1 MAEQHINT
9 NITATANFSSL
20 TAQLQG
26 ITAELIKLQ
35 TTTIGLNKN
44 LSNQI
49 GIMNRSFAETLRSTG
64 QFATHFVTLTSD
76 VDKFGK
82 NLDAGRMKLSQYF
95 NVWQGHAKKTNSL
108 VKDLAKQQVLME
120 NAILQPL
127 GKNAQGLMQY
137 NVHVAQGLDAIK
149 NKTALARQEAAILNK
164 VMQDGANQLINWGK
178 NTQWAGRQLT
188 VGLTVPMAAFGS
200 AAAKA
205 FREADAELVR
215 LTKVYGGLGATTQ
228 EQLAQVRE
236 DVKNTA
242 KELASAY
249 GVSYK
254 ETIGLAADIAATG
267 KEGKDLIASTAET
280 TRLAV
285 LGEVDRQEAMKAT
298 LAIQSAFKQN
308 TEELTQS
315 IDFLNAVENQTS
327 TSLADLVEAIPKA
340 GPVVKS
346 LGGDIKDLALY
357 LTAMKEGGVNAAEG
371 ANAIKSAM
379 ASLINP
385 TKVAIGMFNDMGID
399 LSGIVS
405 RNAGNL
411 TATILDLQAALDN
424 LDPLSKSRAIEQL
437 FGKFQYARMSALFEN
452 LGKQGSQTLQV
463 IDLMKASTTDLA
475 NISARELSAMTES
488 ASGKYKRALETVK
501 ADLAAVGESFLK
513 INTFVLQ
520 TIDGIVK
527 FVDKLPGPVKNLLTL
542 MGGITALAG
551 PLIMLTGVLGN
562 FFGYVIKG
570 VFHLKNLFKGGQ
582 GFKLLTPEIL
592 AASKAGSLL
601 ETSFYSD
608 AKATA
613 TLKSAVESLAQSF
626 DVLKDKALAS
636 SVAVSQSFSTIS
648 GTPLV
653 QSPAARAVV
662 GERMAD
668 KDHPLVGK
676 PYSRQ
681 MSHLIP
687 AQSEQPGTIFG
698 VVPGPGPVNVR
709 IGKNPQMYMQGE
721 MPHIAGLTSIRG
733 VSTGIVAD
741 EAAKWHAMTAAIATQ
756 SEQELALLRT
766 EISATGTITA
776 SLSDAYQ
783 AMLPQM
789 TELTALAAQESSLIV
804 KELQAGKMTVDQA
817 RLKIMELNAVI
828 ERMMAETATQVATG
842 MGRTINLTTV
852 PLTKQPVVGPG
863 GKSNMKEL
871 FHKSDTAKL
880 VDEIARNLGVRT
892 SGGGFSIETTVPK
905 NMRRYNAGGGI
916 ETFGPGKTRV
926 SGPTSVKYDDRMGSV
941 PIGGYVLNQA
951 ASMDPANKPLVD
963 QAKNTFNSG
972 GKIDAALTPG
982 ETVFGPK
989 IQDNPELLA
998 RVDAANNGYKAGGRV
1013 IYNKFGYGVQS
1024 ASSQDWK
1031 VWKNLLTASERYTSS
1046 PNWEQE
1052 IRSRVIMH
1060 DATVLASRGMP
1071 FNEATVWATR
1081 DYDSAVAFSKN
1092 PTTGMINKAQ
1102 WRQIR
1107 KAQFQRAAL
1116 KIDILNK
1123 PVDPKNRRT
1132 LRTEAEA
1139 RIGADKAR
1147 PTPEILDHIW
1157 KNPQEYGGK
1166 ATVRR
1171 IFERLQFEKDL
1182 DGKWKVDKYGKVV
1195 GKYVS
1200 EHTSPAA
1207 KWLYKAVGNF
1217 GQAMWGETDINS
1229 ITNQV
1234 RTGLSLG
1241 KANNNFSYWPDEVIQ
1256 SNAGLK
1262 SYLKSFQ
1269 KRFGVDLG
1277 ASDVK
1282 SISAKGITSMPPLF
1296 RMMRRGLAA
1305 RTSRFATGFAANSG
1319 GMIPG
1324 YAGGGPLTKSI
1335 LMKKIGAGF
1344 GPTGEKAASSFQ
1356 SAPWGVTSLTL
1367 GMGKKLFGSSGLTP
1381 RAQNLMYNHLAEALG
1396 KEMPYGYMKNAKG
1409 QLLRAVEPET
1419 VDSMVRAAASATLSS
1434 GDKRLSRIDREI
1446 LREKYAN
1453 WSNSDWTPSTRKI
1466 RKEMFGFNAGG
1477 PVGYNMGG
1485 AIGKMILS
1493 GVLSSVGFPLGS
1505 SMGSKVGGD
1514 MGGMMG
1520 GMLLS
1525 TILGGI
1531 PFAGAKMPSMR
1542 SSRGMEGPRMENGS
1556 FFSNQSAMTKPLPGM
1571 EKLSTKFASLGAN
1584 GGKFAGVLGRM
1595 GGLLSKLPMLMNP
1608 AGLAI
1613 AGVTAAVAIGIKRW
1627 GDHNEHLRVGM
1638 TQYSLTAEAAQ
1649 KAGLKFKNYNDVM
1662 KATIENAKALRE
1674 KNQLAY
1680 ESLMSANQP
1689 IEMTIEEYKKLKAEV
1704 KGVFGD
1710 QIKLINQTKGDKNLK
1725 NVALDLKNQFIAA
1738 GMSSEEATKK
1748 IYAMFKV
1755 SKQSAS
1761 ALLATVNNPAFNKV
1775 VDAPTAAVSA
1785 ISNYGRASREGGKEG
1800 AGAALTSMTAMDT
1813 AVEEMIKKSR
1823 KAAAKDKTGKTKVL
1837 SELQAEQQL
1846 TEKINSAKGTGF
1858 KITQETINEL
1868 AKENPLIKKFA
1879 NTQDTVLSLWQKIR
1893 LQAKGYSGDLSQ
1905 LNAKQTAALLAMA
1918 NSISASVEAANKSGL
1933 LKNQYDALDKLT
1945 AQQKKLLAAQKG
1957 QSVQQQIN
1965 TRDQLKGLQKQ
1976 IDLNNKLAESRL
1988 KALDLAKQEGDLARE
2003 LEKKRAAYDAAVATG
2018 NTAEAQQLSLDIKGI
2033 QSDMQYN
2040 SQRAAI
2046 ENARDAANKPLQ
2058 AKIDAINAANEKL
2071 ADNAA
2076 LAGESLSKLNDKIAS
2091 QKSKIQEVNDAMT
2104 AYALNAKAAGK
2115 SLEEY
2120 ATTVAGK
2127 KELARIEAG
2136 ARAAGI
2142 KTTAG
2147 EGAKPQTV
2155 TYSPTSGLVVTPAT
2169 KGKSAVDSALSLI
2182 TDPKNGIV
2190 SAIADGLEKNGIQM
2204 GSGDIIINGKKVDM
2218 GAKGTVNTEF
2228 KASRSNPG
2236 VQSSTIGTGSAA
2248 KTIMTI
2254 DSMALYNQGIST
2266 SIGSVF
2272 TQGKQKYRITGVD
2285 NPYLRTMR
2293 VEKAGYGTMKLNPNI
2308 PTIVGDRGP
2317 EMAFGGMI
2325 IPNLANIPFS
2335 SPRYD
2340 VNKAALQIG
2349 SVKQPSYGNITY
2361 EQHIHAS
2368 DGMNE
2373 AQLINLAKIA
2383 ATDVLR
2389 DATKSTQLSVGVNK
2403 NIKVRKS

>member
-1 MAEQHINT
+1 
-9 NITATANFSSL
+9 
-20 TAQLQG
+20 
-26 ITAELIKLQ
+26 
-35 TTTIGLNKN
+35 
-44 LSNQI
+44 
-49 GIMNRSFAETLRSTG
+49 MNRSFAETLRSTG

-636 SVAVSQSFSTIS
+636 SVAVSQSFSTMA

-653 QSPAARAVV
+653 QSPEARAIV

-1031 VWKNLLTASERYTSS
+1031 IWKNLLNASERYTSS

-1107 KAQFQRAAL
+1107 KAQFQRAVL
-1116 KIDILNK
+1116 KINTVNDDLIKNGLDPNK
-1123 PVDPKNRRT
+1123 RKRLTTESQNR
-1132 LRTEAEA
+1132 L
-1139 RIGADKAR
+1139 GANLAR

-1166 ATVRR
+1166 ATVKR
-1171 IFERLQFEKDL
+1171 IFERLKFERDI
-1182 DGKWKVDKYGKVV
+1182 DGKWKVDKYGKVI
-1195 GKYVS
+1195 GQYAS
-1200 EHTSPAA
+1200 EHTSPQH
-1207 KWLYKAVGNF
+1207 KWLYKAMGNF
-1217 GQAMWGETDINS
+1217 GQAMWGESSVNSMTNDIRKALS
-1229 ITNQV
+1229 
-1234 RTGLSLG
+1234 TGKG
-1241 KANNNFSYWPDEVIQ
+1241 ANAFSYWPDEVIQ

-1262 SYLKSFQ
+1262 SYLKSFY

-1324 YAGGGPLTKSI
+1324 YAGGGSLTKSI

-1396 KEMPYGYMKNAKG
+1396 KEMPYGYMKNAQG

-1466 RKEMFGFNAGG
+1466 RREMFGFNSGG

-1571 EKLSTKFASLGAN
+1571 EKMSTKLASLGAN

-1595 GGLLSKLPMLMNP
+1595 GGLLSRLPMLMNP

-1613 AGVTAAVAIGIKRW
+1613 AGVTAALAIGIKRW
-1627 GDHNEHLRVGM
+1627 KDHNEHLRIGM

-1662 KATIENAKALRE
+1662 KSTIENAKALRE

-1800 AGAALTSMTAMDT
+1800 AGAVQTSMTAMDT

-1918 NSISASVEAANKSGL
+1918 NSISASVEASNKSGL

-2058 AKIDAINAANEKL
+2058 AKVDAINAANEKL

-2076 LAGESLSKLNDKIAS
+2076 LAGESLGKLNDKIAS

-2136 ARAAGI
+2136 ARAAGV

-2155 TYSPTSGLVVTPAT
+2155 TYSPTSGLVINPAT

-2218 GAKGTVNTEF
+2218 GGTTGNLKSIKSSV
-2228 KASRSNPG
+2228 
-2236 VQSSTIGTGSAA
+2236 SSTTVGYGNNTTTTYSVSAMSLNNAGIPLTAGTKFKDKSNKEWRISGVASAA
-2248 KTIMTI
+2248 TGWNVPVVRAGFGVKKI
-2254 DSMALYNQGIST
+2254 DPN
-2266 SIGSVF
+2266 
-2272 TQGKQKYRITGVD
+2272 
-2285 NPYLRTMR
+2285 
-2293 VEKAGYGTMKLNPNI
+2293 KL
-2308 PTIVGDRGP
+2308 TIVGDRGM
-2317 EMAFGGMI
+2317 EALYQNMV
-2325 IPNLANIPFS
+2325 IPNISSIPYA
-2335 SPRYD
+2335 SPRFD
-2340 VNKAALQIG
+2340 VRSSNLMATGQ
-2349 SVKQPSYGNITY
+2349 QQQSYGNITY

>member
-1 MAEQHINT
+1 LAEQNINT

-20 TAQLQG
+20 TAQLQS

-76 VDKFGK
+76 VDKFGR
-82 NLDAGRMKLSQYF
+82 NLDSGRMKLSQYF
-95 NVWQGHAKKTNSL
+95 STWQGHAKKTNNL
-108 VKDLAKQQVLME
+108 VRDLAKQQVLME

-137 NVHVAQGLDAIK
+137 NVHVAQGLDTIK

-188 VGLTVPMAAFGS
+188 VGLTVPMAAFG
-200 AAAKA
+200 AAASRA
-205 FREADAELVR
+205 FREADQELVR

-242 KELASAY
+242 KELAAAY

-254 ETIGLAADIAATG
+254 DTIALAADIAATG
-267 KEGKDLIASTAET
+267 KEGQDLIASTAET

-298 LAIQSAFKQN
+298 LAIQTAFKQN
-308 TEELTQS
+308 TEGLSQS

-327 TSLADLVEAIPKA
+327 TSLQDLVEAIPKA

-346 LGGDIKDLALY
+346 LGGDVKDLALY

-385 TKVAIGMFNDMGID
+385 TKVAKEMFLDMGID
-399 LSGIVS
+399 LSGIVNK
-405 RNAGNL
+405 NAGNL
-411 TATILDLQAALDN
+411 TGTILDLQAALDN

-452 LGKQGSQTLQV
+452 LGKSGSQTLQV

-542 MGGITALAG
+542 MGGLTALAG

-570 VFHLKNLFKGGQ
+570 VFHLKNLFRGGD
-582 GFKLLTPEIL
+582 GFKLLTPEIM

-601 ETSFYSD
+601 EQSFYSD

-613 TLKSAVESLAQSF
+613 TLKTAVESLAQSF

-636 SVAVSQSFSTIS
+636 SVAVSQSFSTMA

-653 QSPAARAVV
+653 QSPEARAIV

-668 KDHPLVGK
+668 KNHPLIGQ

-681 MSHLIP
+681 MSHMIP
-687 AQSEQPGTIFG
+687 AQSQQPGTIFG

-709 IGKNPQMYMQGE
+709 VGKNPQIYMQGE
-721 MPHIAGLTSIRG
+721 LPPVAGLTSIRG
-733 VSTGIVAD
+733 VSTGVVAD

-756 SEQELALLRT
+756 SQQELALLRT
-766 EISATGTITA
+766 EVSATGTITA
-776 SLSDAYQ
+776 SLSESYQ
-783 AMLPQM
+783 AMLPKMQ
-789 TELTALAAQESSLIV
+789 ELTALAAQESALIV

-828 ERMMAETATQVATG
+828 ESMMAETAAHVATG
-842 MGRTINLTTV
+842 MGRSINLTTV
-852 PLTKQPVVGPG
+852 PLTMQPVVGPG

-871 FHKSDTAKL
+871 FHKTETAKL

-905 NMRRYNAGGGI
+905 NMRRFNDGGQV
-916 ETFGPGKTRV
+916 ESFGPSKTRV
-926 SGPTSVKYDDRMGSV
+926 SGSTSINYDDRIGKV
-941 PIGGYVLNQA
+941 PLGGYVLNQS
-951 ASMDPANKPLVD
+951 ASMDPANKNLVD
-963 QAKNTFNSG
+963 QAKYTFSG
-972 GKIDAALTPG
+972 GGTIDAGLTPG

-989 IQDNPELLA
+989 IQENPELLA
-998 RVDAANNGYKAGGRV
+998 AVDAANYGYSGGGKV
-1013 IYNKFGYGVQS
+1013 IYNKFGYGNPAPKVENKAYWREQLKQYMDFINNPQYEDDIRMRMIMLDAAELADHMDAKEALKIATSNWDQANKGSRGNLENFIKIRQRQTDMLEEKLGGQEKLRLNVKSGDQSVARSTALNRNLNKIRSLMLKSSEFASVREAIESIPKTGGVNSAGVPYLNGSVRGHLSRRKTIPGKGSRGFFGVAAVIPTNLNSLMNRLDQKGLMPDIVHLTRDNAIASLNDMIEKAGMKGMVSVDDIATALSHDTKFKS
-1024 ASSQDWK
+1024 ASQLAK
-1031 VWKNLLTASERYTSS
+1031 GK
-1046 PNWEQE
+1046 P
-1052 IRSRVIMH
+1052 
-1060 DATVLASRGMP
+1060 VLASKEQRNALNMLL
-1071 FNEATVWATR
+1071 EAITR
-1081 DYDSAVAFSKN
+1081 
-1092 PTTGMINKAQ
+1092 NK
-1102 WRQIR
+1102 
-1107 KAQFQRAAL
+1107 
-1116 KIDILNK
+1116 
-1123 PVDPKNRRT
+1123 
-1132 LRTEAEA
+1132 
-1139 RIGADKAR
+1139 
-1147 PTPEILDHIW
+1147 
-1157 KNPQEYGGK
+1157 
-1166 ATVRR
+1166 
-1171 IFERLQFEKDL
+1171 
-1182 DGKWKVDKYGKVV
+1182 KWKIV
-1195 GKYVS
+1195 
-1200 EHTSPAA
+1200 PP
-1207 KWLYKAVGNF
+1207 GNRL
-1217 GQAMWGETDINS
+1217 
-1229 ITNQV
+1229 V
-1234 RTGLSLG
+1234 L
-1241 KANNNFSYWPDEVIQ
+1241 AN
-1256 SNAGLK
+1256 
-1262 SYLKSFQ
+1262 
-1269 KRFGVDLG
+1269 
-1277 ASDVK
+1277 
-1282 SISAKGITSMPPLF
+1282 KGGYI
-1296 RMMRRGLAA
+1296 
-1305 RTSRFATGFAANSG
+1305 
-1319 GMIPG
+1319 GM
-1324 YAGGGPLTKSI
+1324 AGGGPLTKSI

-1344 GPTGEKAASSFQ
+1344 GPTGEPKANSYS
-1356 SAPWGVTSLTL
+1356 SAPWGVSSLTI

-1381 RAQNLMYNHLAEALG
+1381 RAQNLMYSNFADALSA
-1396 KEMPYGYMKNAKG
+1396 EMPYGYMKNDKG
-1409 QLLRAVEPET
+1409 QLLRAIEPE
-1419 VDSMVRAAASATLSS
+1419 VLDSMIKSAASKTLSS
-1434 GDKRLSRIDREI
+1434 GDKRLSQIDRKI

-1453 WSNSDWTPSTRKI
+1453 WDNKSWTPSTKSLRKTL
-1466 RKEMFGFNAGG
+1466 FGFNEGG

-1485 AIGKMILS
+1485 MIGKMLLS

-1505 SMGSKVGGD
+1505 GVGQKLGGD

-1520 GMLLS
+1520 GMLMS

-1531 PFAGAKMPSMR
+1531 PFAGGMGRTSAPMR
-1542 SSRGMEGPRMENGS
+1542 MQGPRMEDGAFYQNAPKG
-1556 FFSNQSAMTKPLPGM
+1556 FTAPLPGM
-1571 EKLSTKFASLGAN
+1571 EKLSGKFASLGSN

-1595 GGLLSKLPMLMNP
+1595 GGLLSKLPMLINP

-1613 AGVTAAVAIGIKRW
+1613 AGVTAALAIGIKRW
-1627 GDHNEHLRVGM
+1627 GDHNEHLRIGM
-1638 TQYSLTAEAAQ
+1638 TQYSLTADAAQ
-1649 KAGLKFKNYNDVM
+1649 KAGLKFKDYNAAM
-1662 KATIENAKALRE
+1662 KSVVESAQALRE
-1674 KNQLAY
+1674 KNQLIY

-1689 IEMTIEEYKKLKAEV
+1689 IEMTIEEYKKLKKEV
-1704 KGVFGD
+1704 KDVFSD

-1725 NVALDLKNQFIAA
+1725 NVAVDLKNQFIAA

-1761 ALLATVNNPAFNKV
+1761 ALLATVGSPAFNKI
-1775 VDAPTAAVSA
+1775 VDASTAAVS
-1785 ISNYGRASREGGKEG
+1785 SVGNYARQAKEGGREG
-1800 AGAALTSMTAMDT
+1800 AGAVQTSMTAMDT
-1813 AVEEMIKKSR
+1813 AVQEIISKSR
-1823 KAAAKDKTGKTKVL
+1823 KAAAKDKTGNTKVL
-1837 SELQAEQQL
+1837 TELQAEQQL
-1846 TEKINSAKGTGF
+1846 TEKINKSKQAGA

-1868 AKENPLIKKFA
+1868 AKQNPHIKKFA

-1893 LQAKGYSGDLSQ
+1893 LQAKGYSGDLSE

-1918 NSISASVEAANKSGL
+1918 NSITTSVESSNKSGI
-1933 LKNQYDALDKLT
+1933 LKANYDALEKLT
-1945 AQQKKLLAAQKG
+1945 AQQKKLIAAQKG
-1957 QSVQQQIN
+1957 ASVQQQIN
-1965 TRDQLKGLQKQ
+1965 TRDQLRSLQKQ

-1988 KALDLAKQEGDLARE
+1988 KALDAAKQEGDLARE
-2003 LEKKRAAYDAAVATG
+2003 LEKKRAAYEAAVATG

-2058 AKIDAINAANEKL
+2058 AKIDAINAAQEKMGD
-2071 ADNAA
+2071 AAA
-2076 LAGESLSKLNDKIAS
+2076 LAGESLGKLNDKIAKER
-2091 QKSKIQEVNDAMT
+2091 QKIDEVNNSMT
-2104 AYALNAKAAGK
+2104 ALALNAAAAGLSLEDYVKSSKAAQK
-2115 SLEEY
+2115 E
-2120 ATTVAGK
+2120 ATRV
-2127 KELARIEAG
+2127 EAA

-2147 EGAKPQTV
+2147 QGATGTTV
-2155 TYSPTSGLVVTPAT
+2155 TYTPGSGVTVVPGSKGKTAVESGL
-2169 KGKSAVDSALSLI
+2169 ALM
-2182 TDPKNGIV
+2182 TDPKNGI
-2190 SAIADGLEKNGIQM
+2190 AATIAAGLEKNGIQM
-2204 GSGDIIINGKKVDM
+2204 GSGDIYINGKKVDM
-2218 GAKGTVNTEF
+2218 KTTASTKTISASVNTYGSNAGMFSNGSYVSAYSLSQAGIATAVGTKF
-2228 KASRSNPG
+2228 KDKSG
-2236 VQSSTIGTGSAA
+2236 QTWKITGQGA
-2248 KTIMTI
+2248 
-2254 DSMALYNQGIST
+2254 YNQIP
-2266 SIGSVF
+2266 V
-2272 TQGKQKYRITGVD
+2272 V
-2285 NPYLRTMR
+2285 
-2293 VEKAGYGTMKLNPNI
+2293 KAGFGLKKIDPNKL
-2308 PTIVGDRGP
+2308 TIVGDRGM
-2317 EMAFGGMI
+2317 EAVYQNMI
-2325 IPNLANIPFS
+2325 IPNISSIPYA
-2335 SPRYD
+2335 SPRFD
-2340 VNKAALQIG
+2340 VKNSNLMASGQMG
-2349 SVKQPSYGNITY
+2349 QQYGNMVY
-2361 EQHIHAS
+2361 EQHIHAA

-2373 AQLINLAKIA
+2373 AQLISMAKA
-2383 ATDVLR
+2383 AAIDVFQN
-2389 DATKSTQLSVGVNK
+2389 ASKSSKMMIGESK
-2403 NIKVRKS
+2403 NIKVKRT